1 VINHY
6 RPHLT
11 VIKNITN
18 TLNDKLSTKDQNQM
32 KTIIVACILVSATGC
47 ASSTLPRASTVHNTA
62 LDAEISKSLDKQE
75 INDKLRVGRT
85 HYNWSPY
92 YKPGTSILVKPYN
105 PAGL

>member
-1 VINHY
+1 
-6 RPHLT
+6 
-11 VIKNITN
+11 
-18 TLNDKLSTKDQNQM
+18 M
-32 KTIIVACILVSATGC
+32 KTIIVMCILVSATGC
-47 ASSTLPRASTVHNTA
+47 ASTPMRASDVHNSNLNATI
-62 LDAEISKSLDKQE
+62 EKSLDKQE